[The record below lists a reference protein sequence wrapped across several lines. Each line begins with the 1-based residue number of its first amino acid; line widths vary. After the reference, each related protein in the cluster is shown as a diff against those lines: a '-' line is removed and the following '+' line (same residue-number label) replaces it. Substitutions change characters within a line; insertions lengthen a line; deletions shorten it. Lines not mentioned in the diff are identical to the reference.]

1 METIMIVVISLF
13 WIALFTGTVFICLK
27 SESKPESVFS
37 ENTLNIMLL
46 CLLLFVIYTFL
57 GIL

>member
-37 ENTLNIMLL
+37 VNTLNIMLL

>member
-46 CLLLFVIYTFL
+46 CLLLFVISTFL

>member
-27 SESKPESVFS
+27 SESKLESVFS

-46 CLLLFVIYTFL
+46 CLLLFVISTFL

>member
-1 METIMIVVISLF
+1 METTMIVVISLF

-46 CLLLFVIYTFL
+46 CLLLFVISTFL